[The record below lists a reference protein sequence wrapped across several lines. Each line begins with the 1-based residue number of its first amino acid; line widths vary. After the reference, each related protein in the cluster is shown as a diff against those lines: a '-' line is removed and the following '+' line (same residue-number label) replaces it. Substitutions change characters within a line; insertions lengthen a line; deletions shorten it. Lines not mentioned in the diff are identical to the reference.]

1 MTCGHIRVVGR
12 SQRSVGCLGTTRTSG
27 PSFPAQPAHTTFP
40 GSVSRMPACPE
51 LGRTAASCDRSH
63 RQRSRPQ
70 EVMSTPTT
78 YRGDDRRAGEELT
91 GAAGRT
97 GAQRPV
103 PLAAGVIEFMI
114 RLSTERRRFPAA
126 LTLAALLLGGPAFTS
141 TTTAQAR
148 EEGVPSYFCDFDWRK
163 GTWHVKQ
170 LIRCAEDRWSVP
182 GGASGRSGG
191 GGGGRPTA
199 SRRHRCCRRQRR
211 MSDRGAAASGAPCGP
226 GGGVERRP
234 R

>member
-1 MTCGHIRVVGR
+1 
-12 SQRSVGCLGTTRTSG
+12 
-27 PSFPAQPAHTTFP
+27 
-40 GSVSRMPACPE
+40 
-51 LGRTAASCDRSH
+51 
-63 RQRSRPQ
+63 
-70 EVMSTPTT
+70 MSTPTT

-126 LTLAALLLGGPAFTS
+126 LTLAALLLVGPAFTS

-170 LIRCAEDRWSVP
+170 LIRCGEDRWSVP
-182 GGASGRSGG
+182 GGASMALYVADRESNLEHDAYNSYSG
-191 GGGGRPTA
+191 
-199 SRRHRCCRRQRR
+199 
-211 MSDRGAAASGAPCGP
+211 ASGIFQHLGSYWP
-226 GGGVERRP
+226 GRADAFGFGGWSPFNARANIMVTLRMVHRLGSWSP
-234 R
+234 WGG